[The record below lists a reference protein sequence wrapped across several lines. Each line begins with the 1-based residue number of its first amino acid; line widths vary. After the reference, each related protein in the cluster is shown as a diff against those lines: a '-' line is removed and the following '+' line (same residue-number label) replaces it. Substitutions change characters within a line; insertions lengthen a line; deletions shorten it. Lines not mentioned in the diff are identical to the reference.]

1 MRDTLQLRLPM
12 THHELLETLGGTPD
26 RVKSLAHGLSPT
38 RLTRRPREG
47 EWSMTEILTHLLL
60 GERDVIFPRLQRMLL
75 EGAPTFPSSATG
87 RTGFAAAP
95 ALRDFG
101 EDLGAFREVRSRT
114 IAFLKSLGQH
124 DWRRIGTTPT
134 RGTLTIEDYARYLAE
149 HDVEH
154 LSQLEATRAVIVG

>member
-1 MRDTLQLRLPM
+1 M

-87 RTGFAAAP
+87 RTGFARRPRCGTSARISTPSARCE
-95 ALRDFG
+95 A
-101 EDLGAFREVRSRT
+101 RT

-134 RGTLTIEDYARYLAE
+134 RGTLTIEDYARYLAD
-149 HDVEH
+149 HDLEH